1 MQKHL
6 LAAGVAA
13 AVFMPSF
20 ALAQQSCEQRHSQQT
35 VGTIAGAG
43 IGALIGSVV
52 AGHDDRTAGAVVG
65 GLGGAVVGNQLSKP
79 GADCAHA
86 YGYYDGA
93 GAWHASAVSKQDA
106 RGYYDREGGW
116 VEGAPN
122 GHYDRAGRWTA
133 ASNDD
138 AAAGYYDARGH
149 WVPASANGYY
159 AADGRW
165 VAGAASGRYDRH
177 GRWIPGPA
185 VGRYDA
191 NGRWVSGQPARVS
204 DVQPGYY
211 EEGKWR
217 PGPASGY
224 YDARGRWVAVEAS
237 DRAGGR
243 YGAPSD
249 IAGRQ
254 TWLDERIH
262 RGLDDGALTRAE
274 GDRALRRLAAIG
286 REERGLRQRDGD
298 LRARDRTLILAQ
310 LDALTDDVREMRRG
324 PVEQD

>member
-13 AVFMPSF
+13 AVLIPSF
-20 ALAQQSCEQRHSQQT
+20 AAAQQSCQQRSSQQA

-52 AGHDDRTAGAVVG
+52 AGHNDRTAGAVVG

-86 YGYYDGA
+86 YGYYDNA
-93 GAWHASAVSKQDA
+93 GAWHASTVSKQNA
-106 RGYYDREGGW
+106 RGYYDRQGDW

-122 GHYDRAGRWTA
+122 GHYDSAGRWIVA
-133 ASNDD
+133 GNDP
-138 AAAGYYDARGH
+138 AAAGYYDARGR

-165 VAGAASGRYDRH
+165 VAGAASGRYDRR

-185 VGRYDA
+185 TGRYDA
-191 NGRWVSGQPARVS
+191 NGRWVSGPPARVS

-211 EEGKWR
+211 DQGKWR
-217 PGPASGY
+217 PGPARGY
-224 YDARGRWVAVEAS
+224 YDTRGRWVAVEAP

-243 YGAPSD
+243 FDAPSD

-262 RGLDDGALTRAE
+262 RSLNDGTLTRAE
-274 GDRALRRLAAIG
+274 GDRALRRLAAIR
-286 REERGLRQRDGD
+286 REEHGLRQPSGD
-298 LRARDRTLILAQ
+298 LRARDRTMILAK
-310 LDALTDDVREMRRG
+310 LDTLTDDVREMRRG
-324 PVEQD
+324 PVQQY